1 MSAADGGVKA
11 FHMFLFFCHCGFL
24 FILPVVP
31 FRLRFF
37 YCGLARRE
45 ARLRKKMDKEG
56 EEAPSPETPSSD
68 DTTTAKSRSGPSG
81 WQKWKVRKDNVT
93 KAKWAGQQTVWSAG
107 RCLNFGVQRV
117 ELSPEQRSVGVQTE
131 FPNTYFRP
139 VPTSSVRSE
148 GAN

>member
-1 MSAADGGVKA
+1 MRFSVYFARRAVSAP
-11 FHMFLFFCHCGFL
+11 FFLLRGSPAVLL
-24 FILPVVP
+24 FTS
-31 FRLRFF
+31 
-37 YCGLARRE
+37 RRE
-45 ARLRKKMDKEG
+45 ARLRKKMDQEG

-93 KAKWAGQQTVWSAG
+93 KAKWAGQQTVWSGG

-131 FPNTYFRP
+131 FPNRYFRP
-139 VPTSSVRSE
+139 VPTSSLRSE